1 MIVYVWYY
9 VYIYMCVCVRVCVC
23 DMRVQLYFQ
32 RLKRVMEVLTDH
44 AHGHRTVD
52 VYVV

>member
-1 MIVYVWYY
+1 MYDIMC
-9 VYIYMCVCVRVCVC
+9 IYMCVCVRVCVCVC